1 MYCTT
6 PTCLH
11 SMVFNSAY
19 KLLCS
24 LPDTQRLNTQHFHGK
39 LVRAPVSYG
48 NTRVQFP
55 QQIDGNVSQT
65 RKKL

>member
-6 PTCLH
+6 PTRLH

-19 KLLCS
+19 KPLCS
-24 LPDTQRLNTQHFHGK
+24 LPDIQRLNTQHFHGK
-39 LVRAPVSYG
+39 VVRAPVSYG
-48 NTRVQFP
+48 NTRVHFP
-55 QQIDGNVSQT
+55 QQIDGTVPQT